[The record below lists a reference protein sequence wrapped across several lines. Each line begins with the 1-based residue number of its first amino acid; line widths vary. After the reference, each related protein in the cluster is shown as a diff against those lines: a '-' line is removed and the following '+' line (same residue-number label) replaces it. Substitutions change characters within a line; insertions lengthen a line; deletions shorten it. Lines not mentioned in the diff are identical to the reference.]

1 MFNGVFTKILVG
13 IIGALLI
20 SNAVTYVKYNWWD
33 KPRYEKEIR
42 ELQEAGIKAQA
53 KIYKQAAEIKDLE
66 ATKKLREVRTRE
78 NQEIDQVVNA
88 GDDARMRDLFVE
100 LGMLAP
106 RKDGPAGPGKGS
118 SPGR

>member
-1 MFNGVFTKILVG
+1 MFTGVFTKILVG

-33 KPRYEKEIR
+33 KPQYEKEIR

-53 KIYKQAAEIKDLE
+53 KIYKQASEIKDLD
-66 ATKKLREVRTRE
+66 ATKKFREVRGHG
-78 NQEIDQVVNA
+78 NQEIDQVVNG
-88 GDDARMRDLFVE
+88 GDDARMRNLFVE

-106 RKDGPAGPGKGS
+106 RKDGPASLGKGS
-118 SPGR
+118 GPGR